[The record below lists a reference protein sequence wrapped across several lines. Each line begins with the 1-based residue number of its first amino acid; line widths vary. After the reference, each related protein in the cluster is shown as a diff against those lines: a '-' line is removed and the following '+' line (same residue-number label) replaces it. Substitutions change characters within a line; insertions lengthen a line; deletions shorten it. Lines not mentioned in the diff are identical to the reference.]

1 MAIADVASRLYS
13 SSAYRN
19 TPVIKALADSVKMNL
34 KFRFSL
40 VGMAAAL
47 TGSQTLY
54 QIAQQKYL
62 ITDEE
67 KKQAKEE
74 IHFKKYVV
82 SSISTLSKQ
91 VALIESIV
99 EKNSLMISAIASD
112 LGYFKGQRKLSASSS
127 YGNIKSFRAP
137 ISSRTVKGRIDLIN
151 AEIAALKGIKLADAN
166 AKQKAATK
174 EVELK
179 EKDKTKALVGAAVGA
194 TLGTVAAVLAGGGA
208 LSTTLT
214 AGISGVVGAY
224 VSSKVV
230 EQAVKTA
237 IPIVGKAFK
246 IGLAIELAKMTA
258 ERSVRRMSGDT
269 GVQTGDKNL
278 DKSLDIIMRPVDN
291 LLQIALLYLG
301 FKNIS
306 AAMNAIKKG
315 KSGRGAL
322 AFLSKIGQTASPV
335 SAAMTTSASSGAASG
350 GTVVGGRVR
359 VGGVWKTVGGST
371 AGAATT
377 VARKTKLPKIV
388 LTSLAKLNRWA
399 KGPASK
405 LKFAGVAILA
415 VNIADMYAA
424 AEQYETDSISYT
436 EYKERMTGGYKE
448 IINLVGAAGVGA
460 ALGTIVGG
468 PIGFVVGTLGGLGA
482 GFLMD
487 DPSTSA
493 AIKIF
498 NILHGLDSPEPT
510 TGYSASTTSII
521 SGSTGVAKS
530 LPSYSGN
537 LSDAQGSVA
546 KILATIKLKESNNN
560 YKAQSPSS
568 SASGAYQFID
578 STWNRLTKKYG
589 IGTEYAKAKD
599 APPQIQDAVA
609 ELYVN
614 EILLQTNGDI
624 TKVPLVWYTG
634 NPEGKMSAEAL
645 AANKGMTG
653 ETYQASWLSKY
664 SQADPNNMIEPMI
677 AGTGLA
683 STLDTQL
690 FQFFGKEFAK
700 VDSVRTEQQTAQD
713 MGARAK
719 IDMVEKAVEISRE
732 KSKAELAAMAAE
744 TQKMLDMK
752 NLEAT
757 NYVDDKAF
765 DEEFAGLYKVA

>member
-1 MAIADVASRLYS
+1 
-13 SSAYRN
+13 
-19 TPVIKALADSVKMNL
+19 
-34 KFRFSL
+34 
-40 VGMAAAL
+40 
-47 TGSQTLY
+47 
-54 QIAQQKYL
+54 
-62 ITDEE
+62 
-67 KKQAKEE
+67 
-74 IHFKKYVV
+74 
-82 SSISTLSKQ
+82 
-91 VALIESIV
+91 
-99 EKNSLMISAIASD
+99 
-112 LGYFKGQRKLSASSS
+112 
-127 YGNIKSFRAP
+127 
-137 ISSRTVKGRIDLIN
+137 
-151 AEIAALKGIKLADAN
+151 
-166 AKQKAATK
+166 
-174 EVELK
+174 
-179 EKDKTKALVGAAVGA
+179 
-194 TLGTVAAVLAGGGA
+194 
-208 LSTTLT
+208 
-214 AGISGVVGAY
+214 
-224 VSSKVV
+224 
-230 EQAVKTA
+230 
-237 IPIVGKAFK
+237 
-246 IGLAIELAKMTA
+246 
-258 ERSVRRMSGDT
+258 
-269 GVQTGDKNL
+269 
-278 DKSLDIIMRPVDN
+278 
-291 LLQIALLYLG
+291 
-301 FKNIS
+301 
-306 AAMNAIKKG
+306 
-315 KSGRGAL
+315 
-322 AFLSKIGQTASPV
+322 
-335 SAAMTTSASSGAASG
+335 
-350 GTVVGGRVR
+350 
-359 VGGVWKTVGGST
+359 
-371 AGAATT
+371 
-377 VARKTKLPKIV
+377 
-388 LTSLAKLNRWA
+388 
-399 KGPASK
+399 
-405 LKFAGVAILA
+405 
-415 VNIADMYAA
+415 
-424 AEQYETDSISYT
+424 
-436 EYKERMTGGYKE
+436 
-448 IINLVGAAGVGA
+448 
-460 ALGTIVGG
+460 
-468 PIGFVVGTLGGLGA
+468 
-482 GFLMD
+482 MD

-510 TGYSASTTSII
+510 TGYSASTTSVI